1 MIEGGV
7 GHIQAPIIFR
17 NGCLLLTKAR
27 IEAVM
32 KVQFCAVRLLRGS
45 HRS

>member
-1 MIEGGV
+1 MIEGGLR
-7 GHIQAPIIFR
+7 HIQTPIIFM
-17 NGCLLLTKAR
+17 NGCLLLTNAR

-32 KVQFCAVRLLRGS
+32 KVQCRAVRLLRGS